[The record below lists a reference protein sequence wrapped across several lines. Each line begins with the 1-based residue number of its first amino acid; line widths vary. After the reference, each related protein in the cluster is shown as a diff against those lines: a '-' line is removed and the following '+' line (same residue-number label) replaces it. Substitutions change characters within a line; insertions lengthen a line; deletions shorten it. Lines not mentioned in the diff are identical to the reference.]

1 MTNNADLLREARREL
16 SYVEMIAFH
25 GYLIGVLAY
34 RVQEDVWKDSIEDAK
49 SLICA
54 DRDQKGTSSKP

>member
-1 MTNNADLLREARREL
+1 MMSNAEILREARREL

-34 RVQEDVWKDSIEDAK
+34 RVNEDVWKASIEDALK
-49 SLICA
+49 LITE
-54 DRDQKGTSSKP
+54 DKKGAK